1 MNSITKIII
10 TATTLIFLVSCSEKD
25 SDKIGDAQNCLDTAT
40 QASVSSCLDKL
51 GSIDNQAANTIRCA
65 GAFIQ
70 EGFDDPSKFLTAF
83 EQLEQSSSGGSSTLG
98 FMGALAFSTQERADN
113 AVDVCKKSESRGFIL
128 LSTMTG
134 IATTLSTFA
143 SISFDPNNPPTQAQ
157 MEAALSSCNT
167 DSCEEA
173 IGNLTINLYE
183 SSCTDG
189 TTSNEQVCSE
199 VSQAMAAGS
208 TAEEIGA
215 QLLAILN
222 NP

>member
-1 MNSITKIII
+1 MKLPIKLLLSIT
-10 TATTLIFLVSCSEKD
+10 TLFVFASCAEKD

-40 QASVSSCLDKL
+40 KSTVSSCLDKL
-51 GSIDNQAANTIRCA
+51 GSLDNQAANTIRCA
-65 GAFIQ
+65 GAFIE

-98 FMGALAFSTQERADN
+98 FMGALAFSTQDKADN

-143 SISFDPNNPPTQAQ
+143 NLSFDPNNPPTQAQ
-157 MEAALSSCNT
+157 MEAALSSCT
-167 DSCEEA
+167 SDSCEEA

-183 SSCTDG
+183 SSCTNG
-189 TTSNEQVCSE
+189 TTSNEQVCEE

-208 TAEEIGA
+208 TPEEIGA